1 MNEQMKMNAPA
12 ESSIEEEINSHPNTD
27 KTVVT
32 EIDEME
38 LQKTEEIVGEAS
50 KVQSITFHQ

>member
-1 MNEQMKMNAPA
+1 MKMNAPA

-38 LQKTEEIVGEAS
+38 LQKTQEIVGEAS

>member
-1 MNEQMKMNAPA
+1 MKMNAPA

-27 KTVVT
+27 KTVLT

>member
-12 ESSIEEEINSHPNTD
+12 GSSIEEEINSNPNTD

-32 EIDEME
+32 EIDGNG
-38 LQKTEEIVGEAS
+38 TS
-50 KVQSITFHQ
+50 KDRGDSGGGF